1 MDSAMA
7 AIDCAIKQVRHSV
20 VLAESARSCVPSRT
34 SNDWKPQE
42 WATRA
47 TVATSSRATHK
58 EASNFAP
65 AVFVRTF
72 HNCAA
77 GYMEHPAQIALISQ
91 VTSVT
96 GDSSTRMAFD

>member
-1 MDSAMA
+1 MTEENAMDSAMA
-7 AIDCAIKQVRHSV
+7 ATDCAIKQVRHSV
-20 VLAESARSCVPSRT
+20 VLTESARSCVPSRT

-42 WATRA
+42 WATWA

-72 HNCAA
+72 TIVLLVIWITQPN
-77 GYMEHPAQIALISQ
+77 
-91 VTSVT
+91 
-96 GDSSTRMAFD
+96 

>member
-1 MDSAMA
+1 MAENAMDSATA
-7 AIDCAIKQVRHSV
+7 ATDCAIKQVRHSV

-42 WATRA
+42 WATWA

-65 AVFVRTF
+65 AVFVRPFTIVLPF
-72 HNCAA
+72 IWSIQPNCLNLA
-77 GYMEHPAQIALISQ
+77 GYERYP
-91 VTSVT
+91 
-96 GDSSTRMAFD
+96 RF